1 MPVRHHSNSN
11 PSKPTKSERYEVKFT
26 PDTEAA
32 AAVEP
37 AVHVS
42 GAHLAKLW
50 DVDPTDPLSSIVG
63 DDIARIIVE
72 WQRETIDYGRYLTDH
87 HTGKPHLDPWV
98 EDVPVIP
105 IDMVAEGFADR
116 AVTVPTRQEV
126 REFAEA
132 DGSPDPEIELMRA
145 RWVAD
150 PDLNATTSA
159 AEKRIN
165 GVPESIFKA
174 LPSDED
180 RTKVMDGRVIAPP
193 QAPTYTARWLARH
206 RFMVR
211 HPLPR
216 VAGSRRRRKAWMRT
230 LIRIDQTWYS
240 YERTAA
246 GDPPRWV
253 AHTDPEWM
261 RGRLREALA
270 DLWYVKVKT
279 STVGGVETHTY
290 SLKAWN
296 PDTRTLAM
304 VEDALADALAVGTGT
319 CARELPDAYGRDQ
332 HTYSG
337 GTRVLVRNGVLDIST
352 GTASLNTPLWFSLSR
367 VEADYDHDAD
377 PYADSDWL
385 RMLRSQWPDDPGAI
399 TCLQQWFGYVLSGR
413 TDLQKWMLIIGPSG
427 SGKSIIADVLGKLLG
442 IVSATKLDTL
452 NSQFG
457 LQALYETGAQLAV
470 MSDIRFGARDSS
482 TAVGNLLAVTGED
495 EVTIERKYKTAVSA
509 RLRVR
514 FHGSANEMP
523 RWSDNSS
530 ALQRRALILET
541 TRGFRG
547 TDADDPG
554 LKHRIIAGELGQVL
568 RWAIE
573 GLALLNAAGG
583 RFTRSTHADELDAE
597 LSELSSPVR
606 TFVNECCEI
615 GTADDFVDLRPL
627 YTVWQGWADT
637 NNTGKGMSQ
646 NKFRAALKALY
657 LDPVKPGQK
666 AMPDGQPGKWL
677 VVWGIR
683 GAATTV
689 TERGQYGQPVSRVVS
704 TDLLGDPM
712 RGDN

>member
-1 MPVRHHSNSN
+1 MN
-11 PSKPTKSERYEVKFT
+11 PT
-26 PDTEAA
+26 PDTTET
-32 AAVEP
+32 AAVAEP
-37 AVHVS
+37 AAYIC
-42 GAHLAKLW
+42 GPFLAKLW
-50 DVDPTDPLSSIVG
+50 DVDPTDPLSSVVG
-63 DDIARIIVE
+63 DDIARIIVD
-72 WQRETIDYGRYLTDH
+72 WQRENVDYGRYLIDH
-87 HTGKPHLDPWV
+87 HTGKPHLDPWI
-98 EDVPVIP
+98 EDVSVVPVEL
-105 IDMVAEGFADR
+105 VAEGFSDR
-116 AVTVPTRQEV
+116 GLALPTRQEQ
-126 REFAEA
+126 REFSEA

-150 PDLNATTSA
+150 PDLNVAASA

-165 GVPESIFKA
+165 GVPESIFIA

-180 RTKVMDGRVIAPP
+180 RAKVLAGRVIAPP
-193 QAPTYTARWLARH
+193 QAPTYVARWL
-206 RFMVR
+206 VR
-211 HPLPR
+211 HEYTARLPLP
-216 VAGSRRRRKAWMRT
+216 VDKPKDNRRRKAWMRT
-230 LIRIDQTWYS
+230 LLRADQTWYH

-261 RGRLREALA
+261 RRKLRAALA
-270 DLWYVKVKT
+270 NLWYVKVKT
-279 STVGGVETHTY
+279 STVGGVETHMY

-296 PDTRTLAM
+296 PDTRTLTM
-304 VEDALADALAVGTGT
+304 VEDALADELAAGTGT
-319 CARELPDAYGRDQ
+319 SARELPDVYGQPHKAYR
-332 HTYSG
+332 G
-337 GTRVLVRNGVLDIST
+337 GTRALVRNGVLDVET
-352 GTASLNTPLWFSLSR
+352 GKLALNTPLWFDLAR
-367 VEADYDHDAD
+367 IEADYDHRVD
-377 PYADSDWL
+377 PYADSEWL
-385 RMLRSQWPDDPGAI
+385 RMLRDQWADDPGAI
-399 TCLQQWFGYVLSGR
+399 TCLQQWFGYVISGR

-457 LQALYETGAQLAV
+457 LQALYETGAQLAL

-482 TAVGNLLAVTGED
+482 TAVGNLLAVIGED
-495 EVTIERKYKTAVSA
+495 EIIIERKHKTAVSTK
-509 RLRVR
+509 LGVR

-541 TRGFRG
+541 SRAFRG

-597 LSELSSPVR
+597 LAELSSPVR
-606 TFVNECCEI
+606 TFVNDCCEI
-615 GTADDFVDLRPL
+615 GTADEFVDLKAL
-627 YTVWQGWADT
+627 YAVWKGWAEA

-666 AMPDGQPGKWL
+666 AMPDGKPGKWL

-683 GAATTV
+683 RAETSV
-689 TERGQYGQPVSRVVS
+689 TDRGQYGQRGSRVVS

-712 RGDN
+712 CGGDN